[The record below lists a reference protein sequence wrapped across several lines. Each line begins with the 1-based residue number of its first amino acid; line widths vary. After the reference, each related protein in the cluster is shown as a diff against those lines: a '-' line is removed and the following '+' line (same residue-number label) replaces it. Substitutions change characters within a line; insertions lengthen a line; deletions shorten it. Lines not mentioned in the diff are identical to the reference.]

1 MMLKQGNFGH
11 WDRRDAVLISE
22 VYDMGRTKG
31 RTLWSNYSC
40 PQTDVMGIGCGL
52 KS

>member
-1 MMLKQGNFGH
+1 MVIV
-11 WDRRDAVLISE
+11 DDAETRPFWTLGQKGCR

-40 PQTDVMGIGCGL
+40 PHTDVMGIGCGL